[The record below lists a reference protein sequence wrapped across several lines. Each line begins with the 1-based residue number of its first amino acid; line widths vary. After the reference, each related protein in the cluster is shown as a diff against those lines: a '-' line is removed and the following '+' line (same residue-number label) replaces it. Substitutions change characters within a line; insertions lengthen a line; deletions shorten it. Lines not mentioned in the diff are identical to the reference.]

1 MPTGLGMPDYLN
13 TKANWPITLEE
24 LIERRDQFN
33 KPAPRGLIDFVIYL
47 VIFIS
52 IIVFVIWYLH
62 GDHVGNIKIV
72 FADESRRSG
81 PLLFSWMFFVIPIGG
96 ILSLFYTLKM
106 KYKSFDLVCPSCSK
120 DLEPRKNMPMAV
132 ATGHCVCGALLVSNH
147 PAMTGQ
153 TTPYKPTQSQF
164 PVGLRMLLDAFRT
177 SRNKKTQPK
186 KAQTYHR
193 DTKANWPITLEE
205 LNERRSQWNKAE
217 LWVVARFLVG
227 LLTPLVAMALA
238 AVYFDNLTKQGKEDL
253 NGFQTILAVFIF
265 AILIG
270 FLIRSF
276 RLLHRR
282 QKENMR
288 LFDCIC
294 PSCSKELD
302 MARIIPKV
310 VATGHCPKCGGQ
322 LLRDDPSQTPANK

>member
-1 MPTGLGMPDYLN
+1 MQDYRN

-33 KPAPRGLIDFVIYL
+33 KPAPRGLIDFAFYL

-52 IIVFVIWYLH
+52 IVVFVIWYVS

-72 FADESRRSG
+72 SADESRRSE

-120 DLEPRKNMPMAV
+120 DLDSRKIMPMAI
-132 ATGHCVCGALLVSNH
+132 ATGHCVCGALLVSDH
-147 PAMTGQ
+147 PSKSGQ
-153 TTPYKPTQSQF
+153 ATPDKSAHKSNRSYF
-164 PVGLRMLLDAFRT
+164 PVGLWMLLDAYRASRDKKART
-177 SRNKKTQPK
+177 Q
-186 KAQTYHR
+186 KAQTIHR

-217 LWVVARFLVG
+217 FGVVARFIVG
-227 LLTPLVAMALA
+227 LLTPLVAIKLA
-238 AVYFDNLTKQGKEDL
+238 AGYFDNLTKQGKEDL
-253 NGFQTILAVFIF
+253 NGLQTILAVLIF

-270 FLIRSF
+270 FLIRTF
-276 RLLHRR
+276 KLLHRR
-282 QKENMR
+282 QKENMS
-288 LFDCIC
+288 LFDFMC
-294 PSCSKELD
+294 PSCSMVLD
-302 MARIIPKV
+302 LLKIIPKIV
-310 VATGHCPKCGGQ
+310 NTGHCPNCGTQ
-322 LLRDDPSQTPANK
+322 LLREDSSMP